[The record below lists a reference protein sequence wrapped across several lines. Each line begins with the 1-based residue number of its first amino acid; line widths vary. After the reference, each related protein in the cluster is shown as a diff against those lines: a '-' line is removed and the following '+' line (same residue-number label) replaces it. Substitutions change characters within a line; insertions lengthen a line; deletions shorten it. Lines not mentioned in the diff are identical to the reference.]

1 MNKNNK
7 KILSLILIVL
17 VILIV
22 IAIVLSNRLKS
33 QMTEISTNS
42 TASSSELIDNGIN
55 NESED
60 PISSSTNTLV
70 VLNNTTIEE
79 DLIGENPDSSFKP
92 TNPDEY
98 SVATTST
105 LPFTYFSVKTAI
117 SNYNEYESKAY
128 YKKNDKVFY
137 NKDLDY
143 YQMFYNLLDKKYTSE
158 NSITKDNVKDV
169 ATGSYNFVITG
180 LCEALEND
188 TTSNYNTFTLYF
200 VDGYRINNETNQA
213 EDYGY
218 ILRVDNERVAY
229 SVFPYDY
236 IVKHGYK
243 NVREGTKVSISN
255 ERIEKYDENFYRMP
269 AHRSFDLAN
278 ECLALFK
285 QNALYKPELAFAEL
299 DGEYAKKFGS
309 VDGFK
314 AYVANN
320 KSNLNKIFLKSLDK
334 DTKDNINT
342 YTCFDSNNNQFIIK
356 QDINNIFAFKITF
369 SNIIF

>member
-7 KILSLILIVL
+7 KLLSLILIIL
-17 VILIV
+17 VILV
-22 IAIVLSNRLKS
+22 AIAIILSNKLKS
-33 QMTEISTNS
+33 QITEISTNS
-42 TASSSELIDNGIN
+42 TASGSELIDNGVN
-55 NESED
+55 NESEN
-60 PISSSTNTLV
+60 PIASSTNTLV
-70 VLNNTTIEE
+70 VINTTAEE
-79 DLIGENPDSSFKP
+79 ELIGENPDSPFKP
-92 TNPDEY
+92 TNADEY
-98 SVATTST
+98 NVATTST

-117 SNYNEYESKAY
+117 SNFNDYQSKAY
-128 YKKNDKVFY
+128 YKKQDKIFY
-137 NKDLDY
+137 NTDIDY
-143 YQMFYNLLDKKYTSE
+143 YQRFYNLLDKKYTSE

-169 ATGSYNFVITG
+169 ATGTYNFVITG
-180 LCEALEND
+180 ICEALEND
-188 TTSNYNTFTLYF
+188 TTSDYNTFTLYF
-200 VDGYRINNETNQA
+200 VDGYRINNETEQA

-218 ILRVDNERVAY
+218 ILRVDVERSAY

-243 NVREGTKVSISN
+243 NVKEGTKVSISN

-299 DGEYAKKFGS
+299 DSEYAKKFGS
-309 VDGFK
+309 AEGLKV
-314 AYVANN
+314 YVANN

-356 QDINNIFAFKITF
+356 QDINNIFAFKISF